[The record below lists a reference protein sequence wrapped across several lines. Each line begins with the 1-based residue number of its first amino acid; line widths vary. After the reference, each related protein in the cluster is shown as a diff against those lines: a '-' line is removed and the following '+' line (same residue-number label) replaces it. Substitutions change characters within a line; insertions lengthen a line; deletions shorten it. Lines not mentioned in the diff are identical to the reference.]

1 MGRLS
6 KEVLKAA
13 EAGRLEE
20 ARTEKEF
27 DPRRLVRPV
36 LEEVEVREEEVRE
49 WEGEELQGNW
59 RDVAEELTTALG
71 ERVSGL
77 SAPPS
82 HDLLSS
88 VFFPL
93 IGTIHHFRLA
103 LQSHIDLA
111 VLEFEDAVRGT
122 AAKVEQHRV
131 AIAKLNESA
140 GELRDLKEM
149 ERLQEREREEWEKE
163 VVGTVLELAKLRGEE

>member
-1 MGRLS
+1 M
-6 KEVLKAA
+6 
-13 EAGRLEE
+13 
-20 ARTEKEF
+20 
-27 DPRRLVRPV
+27 
-36 LEEVEVREEEVRE
+36 
-49 WEGEELQGNW
+49 
-59 RDVAEELTTALG
+59 
-71 ERVSGL
+71 
-77 SAPPS
+77 
-82 HDLLSS
+82 
-88 VFFPL
+88 
-93 IGTIHHFRLA
+93 
-103 LQSHIDLA
+103 A